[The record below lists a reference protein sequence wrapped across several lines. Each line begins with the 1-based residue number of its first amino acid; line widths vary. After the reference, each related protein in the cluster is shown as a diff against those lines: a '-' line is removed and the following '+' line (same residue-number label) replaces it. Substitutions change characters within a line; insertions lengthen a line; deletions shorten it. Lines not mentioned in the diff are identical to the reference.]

1 LRLSVNDL
9 DRSGEQPAMRKG
21 TLVGNTCISD
31 ITTPGAIRLVGQFE
45 DQSMKYDDELSLLLL
60 AVFVI
65 IGGALLLALLF

>member
-1 LRLSVNDL
+1 
-9 DRSGEQPAMRKG
+9 MRKG
-21 TLVGNTCISD
+21 TLVGNTCVPD
-31 ITTPGAIRLVGQFE
+31 TTAPGAIRLVGQFE